1 MKMTKEEI
9 KALTYKEHKHQTYD
23 KVRYNDTD
31 RQGHVNNAVFNTFFE
46 TGRVE
51 FLYHPDHP
59 MYGKGC
65 SFVIA
70 SATVDYLLEI
80 KWPGIVEIGTSITK
94 VGRSSIT
101 IIQSLYQNGVVVGIS
116 ENVLVQVD
124 NETTKSTPLSEE
136 SKKRLIS
143 YTIFS

>member
-1 MKMTKEEI
+1 MINE
-9 KALTYKEHKHQTYD
+9 TYRNINYLDHKHQTFD

-31 RQGHVNNAVFNTFFE
+31 RQGHVNNSVFNTFFE

-59 MYGKGC
+59 MYGDGC

-70 SATVDYLLEI
+70 SSSVDYILEI
-80 KWPGIVEIGTSITK
+80 KWPGTVEIGTSITH
-94 VGRSSIT
+94 VGRSSIKL
-101 IIQSLYQNGVVVGIS
+101 IQSIYQNNLLVGLS

-124 NETTKSTPLSEE
+124 NKTTKSSPLSDD
-136 SKKRLIS
+136 SKKRLTKYLLNIS
-143 YTIFS
+143 